1 MKKLF
6 LIGLVFMI
14 QTGYSYG
21 QVASEGYRKTVDF
34 LQGDGITDSGPMVF
48 LEELRKSILPIF
60 DIFITDAQ
68 ALASVFMIIY
78 FAIKSYEMMSG
89 DKKLEVMPL
98 LRPFGLLMII
108 IWWGIFVQIVAYPT
122 EVIAKKAKEK
132 LEVEQNKVN
141 DLRYKRADLQ
151 MKLVAE
157 LFTISAEAESAKQ
170 DAQKAN
176 EDASY
181 LESAWDDFKGIVV
194 NPVVEFQMR
203 MEITMKLLFTQILEL
218 AALWILRT
226 AIFLIF
232 IIQVIYA
239 SILIILG
246 PFAVAA
252 SILPAFRDS
261 LSTWVARYI
270 SVNLYLGIGYIILL
284 LVTVFQNYSLQS
296 EIYKYQEL
304 MGADGN
310 SPKIDAIQ
318 IFASNGLLSFGTVI
332 ISFLVGA
339 IAMFTVPS
347 ISTWIISTSGIT
359 SAASTAGRAAAGASK
374 GASVAASKMIA
385 GV

>member
-1 MKKLF
+1 MKKLS

>member
-1 MKKLF
+1 MKKLS

-261 LSTWVARYI
+261 LSTW
-270 SVNLYLGIGYIILL
+270 
-284 LVTVFQNYSLQS
+284 
-296 EIYKYQEL
+296 
-304 MGADGN
+304 
-310 SPKIDAIQ
+310 
-318 IFASNGLLSFGTVI
+318 
-332 ISFLVGA
+332 
-339 IAMFTVPS
+339 
-347 ISTWIISTSGIT
+347 
-359 SAASTAGRAAAGASK
+359 
-374 GASVAASKMIA
+374 
-385 GV
+385 